1 MTPTLL
7 IFVRRVGISCI
18 VLLGVSMLIFAIA
31 RIIPGDPARIALGP
45 SATAESV
52 AKLRAELRLDE
63 TIAVQYGHFLSE
75 LAQGDLGISLYT
87 NRPVVVDIAQFL
99 PATLELIFVAGAM
112 MIVIGLPLGIASARW
127 RGTWIDNAIRM
138 IALLGVSAPSFVWA
152 VILMLLFAYFLPLFP
167 IAGRISDTYAI
178 QQVTGFLF
186 LDTLIAGNL
195 NAFGN
200 AAWHIILPAFALA
213 LSGIGQTAR
222 LTRANMVET
231 YDKPYIE
238 MAHSYGVPDRRIAN
252 RYAFKPSLI
261 PSLTIIG
268 LDFAAMLG
276 NAFLVE
282 AVFAWPGTLAL
293 RRLGHPAQGPG
304 CHRRHGAHHLGDLP
318 DHEPHRRCAGHHHQP
333 AHPLRARADM
343 RRAVTILA
351 SNPLSLLGLI
361 LVGIILICAIFADF
375 IAPFPEHRGTV
386 VDFANFN
393 QPPRWPH
400 LMGTDLVGRDLFS
413 RVIYAYRISL
423 ILGVVV
429 LGIAVPVGVTV
440 GLIAGYFGRYTE
452 FALMRVTDVFLSIPP
467 LVLAMSIMGVL
478 EPTLINGMLAVTAMW
493 WPWYARLVYNMT
505 RGEKEEGYVLAAE
518 LIGASRLHVMFR
530 EVLPNCFPSIVTK
543 MTLDL
548 GFIILIASSLSF
560 LGLGVQPPTPDLGSM
575 VADGAKYLPDS
586 WWLTIFPSLAI
597 LIAVFGFN
605 LIGDALRE
613 LFGADQ

>member
-1 MTPTLL
+1 
-7 IFVRRVGISCI
+7 
-18 VLLGVSMLIFAIA
+18 
-31 RIIPGDPARIALGP
+31 
-45 SATAESV
+45 
-52 AKLRAELRLDE
+52 
-63 TIAVQYGHFLSE
+63 
-75 LAQGDLGISLYT
+75 
-87 NRPVVVDIAQFL
+87 
-99 PATLELIFVAGAM
+99 
-112 MIVIGLPLGIASARW
+112 
-127 RGTWIDNAIRM
+127 
-138 IALLGVSAPSFVWA
+138 
-152 VILMLLFAYFLPLFP
+152 
-167 IAGRISDTYAI
+167 
-178 QQVTGFLF
+178 
-186 LDTLIAGNL
+186 
-195 NAFGN
+195 
-200 AAWHIILPAFALA
+200 
-213 LSGIGQTAR
+213 
-222 LTRANMVET
+222 MVET
-231 YDKPYIE
+231 YDKPFIE
-238 MAHSYGVPDRRIAN
+238 MARSYGVPDRRIAR

-282 AVFAWPGTLAL
+282 AVFAWPGLSRYGVSVIL
-293 RRLGHPAQGPG
+293 RK
-304 CHRRHGAHHLGDLP
+304 DLDAIVGTVLIISATFL
-318 DHEPHRRCAGHHHQP
+318 DHEPDRRRAGHHHQP
-333 AHPLRARADM
+333 AHPLLEDGVM

-361 LVGIILICAIFADF
+361 LIGIILICAIFADF
-375 IAPFPEHRGTV
+375 IAPFPEHRGAV

-393 QPPRWPH
+393 QAPRWPH

-413 RVIYAYRISL
+413 RIIYAYRISL

-452 FALMRVTDVFLSIPP
+452 FVLMRVTDVFLSIPP

-597 LIAVFGFN
+597 LVAVFGFN